1 MISDNISSKENISL
15 LSNQIFKLTKD
26 DNFNKTKN
34 MGEILRASFNYV
46 LRNYENNEMLSIN

>member
-1 MISDNISSKENISL
+1 MISDNISSKGNISL

-46 LRNYENNEMLSIN
+46 LRNYENHEMLSIN

>member
-46 LRNYENNEMLSIN
+46 LRNYENHEMLSIN